1 MLEPKTLLTV
11 LILLYA
17 SLQDW
22 RRRELGEGPWLGL
35 VLMGLLYQ
43 IANPARGEAVAFAIS
58 VLTTALLMGV
68 LHRLGLLGGG
78 DAKVLVGLAAVL
90 PRPPPGVHTLFPT
103 LALSA
108 FTNAVF
114 LTALLPI
121 LFLLKN
127 LKEGL
132 GPGGLPRALL
142 GYRRRTAELRSYEVV
157 LEEGGRLMALYDV
170 RGARLGERPDTEG
183 MVWVTPAIPFLIPL
197 TLGFLIALLWGD
209 VISYIIL
216 LLRG

>member
-1 MLEPKTLLTV
+1 MDAGAQDPPHGADPPLRLPSGLEAEGVGRRALARALLV
-11 LILLYA
+11 
-17 SLQDW
+17 
-22 RRRELGEGPWLGL
+22 
-35 VLMGLLYQ
+35 GLLYQ
-43 IANPARGEAVAFAIS
+43 VVAPARGEAVAFVIS
-58 VLTTALLMGV
+58 VFTTALLMGS
-68 LHRLGLLGGG
+68 LHRLGLLGSG

-90 PRPPPGVHTLFPT
+90 PRPPPGAYTLFPT

-114 LTALLPI
+114 LTSLLPV

-132 GPGGLPRALL
+132 GPGELPRALL
-142 GYRRRTAELRSYEVV
+142 GYRRRVADMRPYEVV
-157 LEEGGRLMALYDV
+157 LEEGGRLKTFYDV
-170 RGARLGERPDTEG
+170 RGARLGERPNTEG
-183 MVWVTPAIPFLIPL
+183 TVWVTPAIPFLVPL

-216 LLRG
+216 RW

>member
-1 MLEPKTLLTV
+1 MPEPRILLTV

-22 RRRELGEGPWLGL
+22 TRREVGEGPWLGL
-35 VLMGLLYQ
+35 LFIGLLYQ
-43 IANPARGEAVAFAIS
+43 MATPARGEAVAFGIS
-58 VLTTALLMGV
+58 ILTTALLMGA

-78 DAKVLVGLAAVL
+78 DAKVLVGLSAVF
-90 PRPPPGVHTLFPT
+90 PRPPEGVYTLFPT

-108 FTNAVF
+108 FTNALF
-114 LTALLPI
+114 LTSLLPI

-132 GPGGLPRALL
+132 SPGELYRAVL
-142 GYRRRTAELRSYEVV
+142 GYRKRAADMRPYEAL
-157 LEEGGRLMALYDV
+157 LEKGGGLKALYDI
-170 RGARLGERPDTEG
+170 RGARLGQRPDTEG
-183 MVWVTPAIPFLIPL
+183 VVWVTPAIPFLIPL
-197 TLGFLIALLWGD
+197 TLGFLMTLLWGD

-216 LLRG
+216 RV